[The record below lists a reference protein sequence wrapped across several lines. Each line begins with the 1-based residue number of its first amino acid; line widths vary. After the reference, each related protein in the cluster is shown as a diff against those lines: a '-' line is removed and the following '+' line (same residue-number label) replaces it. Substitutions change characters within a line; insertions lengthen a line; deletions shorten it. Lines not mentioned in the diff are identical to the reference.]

1 MPEQLGHYRILKKIG
16 EGGMGEVFCA
26 EDVKLGRNVALKI
39 LPAKFAEDAK
49 RLRRFLREA
58 RLASTLSHPNVTH
71 IYEVGEEKGLH
82 YIAMEYVEGDTLQ
95 EKIRNSPL
103 DHATLVSIAIQIAEA
118 LETAHAAGIVHRD
131 VKPANIMLNAK
142 NHVKILDFGLAKQ
155 DWTGHPEIDQLSTEA
170 YTQAGTLLGTVQ
182 YMSPEQAL
190 GKQVDHRSDI
200 FSFGTVLYEM
210 ATGKRAFHGPNA
222 TATIAQILA
231 TEPPNANQINP
242 RLDDTINR
250 IIQKCM
256 RKDPKARYQNVSDL
270 IDDLKRGRIDEQIEA
285 QGVRAGLRPAP
296 TGISDE
302 TDREYTLSRSLA
314 RAFFVGLQL
323 MYLVFYFCA
332 LKWNDAM
339 ELSMADLLGARAA
352 SYLAI
357 AYVLTAILGI
367 AIRLHM
373 LFLVLWDHVST
384 GVQFRKVF
392 PLIFALD
399 AFWAFAPFGLLRRVS
414 GILLMATVP
423 PLVFSPFS
431 QRTLIRT
438 AYDLYS
444 NKRTL

>member
-1 MPEQLGHYRILKKIG
+1 MAEQLGHYRILKKIG

-26 EDVKLGRNVALKI
+26 EDVKLGRNVALKV

-82 YIAMEYVEGDTLQ
+82 YIAMEYVEGETLQ
-95 EKIRNSPL
+95 ERIKNTPL
-103 DHATLVSIAIQIAEA
+103 DQATMLNIAIQIAEA

-131 VKPANIMLNAK
+131 VKPANIMLNSK

-170 YTQAGTLLGTVQ
+170 YTQDGTLLGTVQ

-190 GKQVDHRSDI
+190 GKRVDHRSDI

-210 ATGKRAFHGPNA
+210 ATGKRAFHAPNA

-231 TEPPNANQINP
+231 TQPPVATQINP
-242 RLDDTINR
+242 RLDQFMNR
-250 IIQKCM
+250 LIEKCM
-256 RKDPKARYQNVSDL
+256 RKDPKERYQTVSDL
-270 IDDLKRGRIDEQIEA
+270 IIDLKTGRGGA
-285 QGVRAGLRPAP
+285 QPATQKGRPGLRPAP
-296 TGISDE
+296 TNTGDDA
-302 TDREYTLSRSLA
+302 DREYRLPRGLA
-314 RAFFVGLQL
+314 RVFFAGLQL
-323 MYLVFYFCA
+323 MYLAFYFCA
-332 LKWNDAM
+332 LKWNDSM
-339 ELSMADLLGARAA
+339 EVSLSDLLGTQAA
-352 SYLAI
+352 SYLAV
-357 AYVLTAILGI
+357 AYILTAILGI

-399 AFWAFAPFGLLRRVS
+399 AFWSFAPFGLLRRVS
-414 GILLMATVP
+414 GILLMASVP

-431 QRTLIRT
+431 QRTLIRS

-444 NKRTL
+444 NKRAR